1 MKKQIASF
9 TLGLVILASATT
21 TSYAADKK
29 PGSNKL
35 TANEKVMKDFN
46 QQFKNVATPVI
57 YSSEDGFIVSSEAN
71 GNKITSAYN
80 KKGNWTYT
88 IERFGSGNF
97 VADIVDVVKADYDNF
112 SITGME
118 KIDQSGYNTV
128 YIVHLENDHCI
139 KTVRVKND
147 ESEVLQDFKKG

>member
-1 MKKQIASF
+1 MKKQIATI

-21 TSYAADKK
+21 TTYAADKN

-35 TANEKVMKDFN
+35 TANEKAMKDFT

-57 YSSEDGFIVSSEAN
+57 YSNEDGFIVSSEMN
-71 GNKITSAYN
+71 GNKISSAYN

-88 IERFGSGNF
+88 IERLAAANFAADVVDAVKSDYGNF
-97 VADIVDVVKADYDNF
+97 T
-112 SITGME
+112 ITGME

-128 YIVHLENDHCI
+128 YIVHLENDNAI

-147 ESEVLQDFKKG
+147 ETEVLQDFRKG

>member
-29 PGSNKL
+29 PASKL

-46 QQFKNVATPVI
+46 QQFKNGTTPVI
-57 YSSEDGFIVSSEAN
+57 YSSEYGFIVSSEAN

-128 YIVHLENDHCI
+128 YIVHL
-139 KTVRVKND
+139 
-147 ESEVLQDFKKG
+147 